1 MQSLD
6 YPSRLIL
13 QKIFKESRGIFI
25 LATHRASP
33 SSFNAEGGDNLNNT
47 LTEFDL
53 TNVHAFTGTLTA
65 TPATPASH
73 TKSLLESYITSSNFK
88 LVDLLPLSA
97 DATRSLIVDTLPDS
111 LLYKINDAFIDK
123 IVEASGGHPLY
134 AFELT
139 RSVAEKLKESSTEND
154 VSTILTEMEVGV
166 TSNRIEEMICYRF
179 DQLDTSVQMV
189 LKVAAVACSHGA
201 PFTLDMLIYALI
213 GGEGEGEGDFDDY
226 SGAGSSDGDSGSAKM
241 MGGGFASPGAVNAY
255 DMSSES
261 AREVLEAILVRGEFI
276 QICQVSEDLDEV
288 PDLESPSRLPPPINV
303 SGDLLTPHTLLEFK
317 IVLEQI
323 TIYNLL
329 VDDQRE
335 VFHERVASYYHQKVA
350 TLNDT
355 ATYNQVLYLATL
367 IEEAYHWQ
375 QGACYIPAMKAH
387 YELAQE
393 YREMKDSHACNMALQ
408 TAYSMFMSLR
418 SEHNVPA
425 YVLCTKKELKQTFE
439 QSTTEYAG
447 PQIIGGAGDDGSK
460 ASESVASIWSLETLY
475 SMFSGEIDDLR
486 VAINIHQQLVLNE
499 LASFENPKY
508 ILPVA
513 EEGIKIMCAVR
524 KPHILANSAVF
535 SSLMAINASN
545 SKNADKSFKGGGS
558 MRAFGGSFKK
568 AASNFY
574 LEDFE
579 SFAPPLYF
587 TYALASCMI
596 EGSHMPHDPLFH
608 SASHLGKGKTTL
620 DELMKILTAGS
631 MADKRY
637 LMAQTQCQLLMFQ
650 LNSAKMSIAT
660 VEHLVSSILTNYLPV
675 PSNLLEAESYLGI
688 DIAGLTFAFV
698 GQFYILRGE
707 IAKGRKYLAQG
718 IEAVRNM
725 TLPSSAAFA
734 VPPLIAS
741 LHLIKDY
748 DRALN
753 LLDDYDNLF
762 GIPHIYQP
770 NSSLTSL
777 FSEKSSL
784 HRRLTRSVSIASSVQ
799 AAQQLPTI
807 GLRPH
812 FIQKL
817 RVWLMCDRN
826 QSSRSLD
833 LTERILGFSQLTS
846 RMQQQV
852 MKDII
857 SPQALDGNFWPD
869 FLLFCGLSLPA
880 ITAMVFSCHT
890 VMLQGSKL
898 FNNNTLRLS
907 LEDYVKQS
915 AEEHHIQTGFASIV
929 AKLYYHQA
937 NIKLT
942 SVVKALGV
950 NVNHILVPAKL
961 DEQLLEAIHKH
972 FKVQLP
978 FAAALLGSLA
988 MQVTA
993 NKEIRKSV
1001 VGMQKVALD
1010 TIMQAQE
1017 KNEDNNEHDKGLEL
1031 KDGKQLW
1038 LQRRR
1043 LV

>member
-6 YPSRLIL
+6 SPSRSIL
-13 QKIFKESRGIFI
+13 QRIFKDSRGIFI

-33 SSFNAEGGDNLNNT
+33 TSFSAEGGDTLNST
-47 LTEFDL
+47 LAELDL
-53 TNVHAFTGTLTA
+53 TNVHAFTGTLTSPPP
-65 TPATPASH
+65 TPANNST
-73 TKSLLESYITSSNFK
+73 SLLDSYITSSNFK
-88 LVDLLPLSA
+88 LIDLLPLSA
-97 DATRSLIVDTLPDS
+97 DATRSLIVDTLPDA

-134 AFELT
+134 AYELT
-139 RSVAEKLKESSTEND
+139 RSVAEKLKGTSTEKD

-213 GGEGEGEGDFDDY
+213 GGEEEGDGEFDDFL
-226 SGAGSSDGDSGSAKM
+226 GTGSDGDSGSGKL
-241 MGGGFASPGAVNAY
+241 MGGGFASPGGVPTNTY

-261 AREVLEAILVRGEFI
+261 AREILETILVRGEFI
-276 QICQVSEDLDEV
+276 QICQVSEDLDGGS
-288 PDLESPSRLPPPINV
+288 DLDSSNRLPAPINV

-335 VFHERVASYYHQKVA
+335 VFHERVASYYHQKLGS
-350 TLNDT
+350 LNDN
-355 ATYNQVLYLATL
+355 ATHNQVLYLATL

-375 QGACYIPAMKAH
+375 QGTCYIPAMKAN

-393 YREMKDSHACNMALQ
+393 YKELKDNHACNLALQ
-408 TAYSMFMSLR
+408 TAYSMFMSLKG
-418 SEHNVPA
+418 EHNVPT
-425 YVLCTKKELKQTFE
+425 YVPCSRKELIETFV

-447 PQIIGGAGDDGSK
+447 PQVIGGDSRGDDGSK
-460 ASESVASIWSLETLY
+460 ASESVASIWTLETLY
-475 SMFSGEIDDLR
+475 SIFNGEIDDLR
-486 VAINIHQQLVLNE
+486 IALSIHQQLVLNE
-499 LASFENPKY
+499 LVSFENPKY

-513 EEGIKIMCAVR
+513 EEGIKMICAVR

-535 SSLMAINASN
+535 SSLVAINTSH
-545 SKNADKSFKGGGS
+545 SKSFKSGGS
-558 MRAFGGSFKK
+558 MRGSDSFKK
-568 AASNFY
+568 GASNFY
-574 LEDFE
+574 LQDFE

-596 EGSHMPHDPLFH
+596 EGAHMPHDPLFH
-608 SASHLGKGKTTL
+608 SPSRLGKGKATL
-620 DELMKILTAGS
+620 DELMKILSAGS
-631 MADKRY
+631 MTDKRY
-637 LMAQTQCQLLMFQ
+637 LMAQTQCQLVMFQ
-650 LNSAKMSIAT
+650 LISLKMSIAT
-660 VEHLVSSILTNYLPV
+660 VEHLLSSLLTNYLPL
-675 PSNLLEAESYLGI
+675 PSNMLEAESYLGI
-688 DIAGLTFAFV
+688 DIAGLTLAFV
-698 GQFYILRGE
+698 GQFFILQGE

-718 IEAVRNM
+718 IEAVKNM

-734 VPPLIAS
+734 IPPLIAS

-748 DRALN
+748 DQALS

-762 GIPHIYQP
+762 GIPQVYQP
-770 NSSLTSL
+770 NISLSSI
-777 FSEKSSL
+777 FSEKPSL
-784 HRRLTRSVSIASSVQ
+784 HRRFTRSVSAASSIQ
-799 AAQQLPTI
+799 AAQQLPTV

-826 QSSRSLD
+826 QNSRLLD

-857 SPQALDGNFWPD
+857 NPQTLDGNFWSD

-898 FNNNTLRLS
+898 FTNDTLRVS
-907 LEDYVKQS
+907 LEEYVKQS
-915 AEEHHIQTGFASIV
+915 AEEHHMETGLASIA

-937 NIKLT
+937 NIKLA

-950 NVNHILVPAKL
+950 NVKNILVPAKL
-961 DEQLLEAIHKH
+961 DEQLLNAIQI
-972 FKVQLP
+972 KVQLP
-978 FAAALLGSLA
+978 FAAALLGNLA
-988 MQVTA
+988 LQVTA
-993 NKEIRKSV
+993 NKELRRTV
-1001 VGMQKVALD
+1001 LGMQKITLE

-1017 KNEDNNEHDKGLEL
+1017 KSEDNNEHDKGLEV

-1043 LV
+1043 LI